1 MNRSRLPFVASL
13 LLTIATCLVTAITL
27 HAQQP
32 RSSTRVVAP
41 VDEAQVVTL
50 RGNTHPLA
58 QARFDQGRAPDDLPA
73 RRMLLL
79 LSRTPEQQAAFDEFV
94 KEQHTPGSANYRHW
108 LAPAEV

>member
-1 MNRSRLPFVASL
+1 MNRSRLLFVASL
-13 LLTIATCLVTAITL
+13 LLTIATWVVTATTL

-32 RSSTRVVAP
+32 RSRARVVAP
-41 VDEAQVVTL
+41 VDEAQVVIL

-58 QARFDQGRAPDDLPA
+58 QARFDKGPAPDELPA

-94 KEQHTPGSANYRHW
+94 NEQHTPGSANY
-108 LAPAEV
+108 